1 MLFSSAIFLFLY
13 LPTFLVIY
21 YIIPRDW
28 RNAFL
33 FFASLFFYAW
43 GETLVV
49 LILLLSAFINFFAG
63 RLIEQGQRKTG
74 LLLSLIGSLS
84 LLVYYKYA
92 NFLFN
97 SLKSIAKLLM
107 IPGADEI
114 NLAEIALPIG
124 ISFYTFQGISYT
136 LDIYWGHI
144 RANRNFLD
152 YGTYVAMFP
161 HQIAGPIVR
170 YADIAPELT
179 KRTVTIEKFGSG
191 AERFIIGLAKKILIA
206 NTFAGVA
213 DVIFSAPTTSYSTAT
228 AWLGIVFYALQIY
241 YDFSG
246 YSDMAIGLGKMLGF
260 DFKENFNYPYIA
272 HSVQD
277 FWRRWHISLSSWF
290 RDYLYIPLGGNRR
303 SRVRVYGN
311 LLLVFFI
318 TGLWH
323 GASWNFIVWGLYH
336 GLFLLIERAGLS
348 KRLLRVWPPV
358 AHVYTLL
365 VVLVGWVFFRIDN
378 LSDAINYLQK
388 MIGVGPV
395 VTVEAFAPS
404 YFMNI
409 ETVVILL
416 LGILLATP
424 IYNRFHQWWMRRAPY
439 FPARL
444 VSDSLYTVGLLA
456 LFVTTIMYLAA
467 DTYNPFIYFRF

>member
-1 MLFSSAIFLFLY
+1 M
-13 LPTFLVIY
+13 
-21 YIIPRDW
+21 
-28 RNAFL
+28 
-33 FFASLFFYAW
+33 
-43 GETLVV
+43 
-49 LILLLSAFINFFAG
+49 
-63 RLIEQGQRKTG
+63 
-74 LLLSLIGSLS
+74 
-84 LLVYYKYA
+84 
-92 NFLFN
+92 
-97 SLKSIAKLLM
+97 
-107 IPGADEI
+107 PGADEI
-114 NLAEIALPIG
+114 NLAQIALPIG

-136 LDIYWGHI
+136 LDIYWGNI

-179 KRTVTIEKFGSG
+179 KRTVTIEKFGIG
-191 AERFIIGLAKKILIA
+191 AERFIIGLAKKILMA
-206 NTFAGVA
+206 NTFASVA
-213 DVIFSAPTTSYSTAT
+213 DVIFNAPPTSYSAAT

-348 KRLLRVWPPV
+348 KLLARVWPPV
-358 AHVYTLL
+358 AHVYTLV
-365 VVLVGWVFFRIDN
+365 VVLIGWVFFRIEN
-378 LSDAINYLQK
+378 LPDAINYLQK
-388 MIGVGPV
+388 MIGLGPV
-395 VTVEAFAPS
+395 ITVEAFAPS
-404 YFMNI
+404 YFINI
-409 ETVVILL
+409 ETVVILT

-424 IYNRFHQWWMRRAPY
+424 IYNHFHQWWERRAPY

-444 VSDSLYTVGLLA
+444 VSDSLYTFGLLA
-456 LFVTTIMYLAA
+456 LFVTTIMYLAP